1 MTFEIDWW
9 WKFQDEIN
17 SQFNFSEV
25 REELAARLVS
35 RLNYT
40 KSSLQ
45 SCFVNREF
53 VLVGAGLTESDT
65 LPEKNLIVA
74 DGALRGCLNR
84 DIVPEWVIS
93 DLDGY
98 IPDILWASQNG
109 SKIIIHAH
117 GDNLARVSLYSN
129 QINPECI
136 TTTYPSSH
144 TYCWGGFTDGDR
156 SVMMCLSLGSK
167 SVKLVGFNF
176 EEVGTF
182 TGEYS
187 PRKLEKLQ
195 WAKKIINECQQRSS
209 SIIY

>member
-25 REELAARLVS
+25 REEIAARLVS

-45 SCFVNREF
+45 SSFVNREF

-65 LPEKNLIVA
+65 LPEKNLI
-74 DGALRGCLNR
+74 G
-84 DIVPEWVIS
+84 

-109 SKIIIHAH
+109 SRIIIHAH

-144 TYCWGGFTDGDR
+144 TSCWGGFTDGDR

>member
-1 MTFEIDWW
+1 M
-9 WKFQDEIN
+9 
-17 SQFNFSEV
+17 
-25 REELAARLVS
+25 
-35 RLNYT
+35 
-40 KSSLQ
+40 
-45 SCFVNREF
+45 
-53 VLVGAGLTESDT
+53 
-65 LPEKNLIVA
+65 
-74 DGALRGCLNR
+74 
-84 DIVPEWVIS
+84 
-93 DLDGY
+93 
-98 IPDILWASQNG
+98 
-109 SKIIIHAH
+109 
-117 GDNLARVSLYSN
+117 YSN

-136 TTTYPSSH
+136 TTTYPSPH
-144 TYCWGGFTDGDR
+144 TSCWGGFTDGDR